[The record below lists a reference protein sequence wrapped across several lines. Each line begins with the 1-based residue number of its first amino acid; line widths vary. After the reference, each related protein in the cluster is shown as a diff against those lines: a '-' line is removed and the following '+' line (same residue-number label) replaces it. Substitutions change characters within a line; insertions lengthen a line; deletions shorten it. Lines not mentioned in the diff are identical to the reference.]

1 MAHIRE
7 KRVIDTKQI
16 VSDVIKYT
24 LLTVGALILFFP
36 FLWMLTTALKTLSE
50 AIATPP
56 VWLLR
61 VPQWANFAVVWSM
74 KPFMRY
80 ILNTVI
86 CCLCHVAGVVVF
98 SVLGAYAFSMYSFR
112 LKGFFFT
119 LFMLTMMVPGELLI
133 IQNYIT
139 IQKMHLMDTYIA
151 VFLPTLASGF
161 YIYMLREHF
170 MQMPPSLF
178 KSAKVDGTSNWRFL
192 WRVMVPMNRN
202 TIFTIAILSF
212 IGQWNAFLWPELVT
226 RTDATKLV
234 SSGLIAFR
242 SEASSNVQYMMAG
255 SCIVLIPMI
264 VFYAVFNKQIING
277 VGGGGIKG

>member
-1 MAHIRE
+1 MKI
-7 KRVIDTKQI
+7 KDTRGA
-16 VSDVIKYT
+16 VLTALKYAA
-24 LLTVGALILFFP
+24 LTIGALILFFP
-36 FLWMLTTALKTLSE
+36 FIYMVLSSLKTAYEST
-50 AIATPP
+50 AIPP
-56 VWLLR
+56 IWLPAK
-61 VPQWANFAVVWSM
+61 PQWENYAYAWNL
-74 KPFMRY
+74 KPFLLYYR
-80 ILNTVI
+80 NTLAVCAI
-86 CCLCHVAGVVVF
+86 SVAGTLLF
-98 SVLGAYAFSMYSFR
+98 SILGAYAFTIYEFPFKNV
-112 LKGFFFT
+112 LFI

>member
-1 MAHIRE
+1 MPRIHE

-24 LLTVGALILFFP
+24 LLTIGALILFFP
-36 FLWMLTTALKTLSE
+36 FLWMLTTSLKTLSE

-56 VWLLR
+56 VWLPR
-61 VPQWANFAVVWSM
+61 APQWVNYAVVWNM

-80 ILNTVI
+80 IMNTVI
-86 CCLCHVAGVVVF
+86 CCICHVAGVVVF

-139 IQKMHLMDTYIA
+139 IQKMRLMDTYIA